1 LDTEMVLG
9 ADIVMESIT
18 PVIGKASR
26 QHWKTLAI
34 NSPSKPRCFEVFSG
48 VAKCGKARWGKGFRV
63 LT

>member
-1 LDTEMVLG
+1 MVSG

-34 NSPSKPRCFEVFSG
+34 NSPSKPRCFQVSQS
-48 VAKCGKARWGKGFRV
+48 AGKLDGEKVFRV